1 MCSTMLENTM
11 KSNGMNQCGADA
23 TRREG
28 LDNLS
33 SVLGGWLKRN
43 RSVQAEG
50 TLWIMNMTGI
60 KGASF
65 AENRIPSS

>member
-1 MCSTMLENTM
+1 MH
-11 KSNGMNQCGADA
+11 
-23 TRREG
+23 REG

-33 SVLGGWLKRN
+33 SLLGGWLKRN
-43 RSVQAEG
+43 RSIQAEG

-65 AENRIPSS
+65 EESWIPSS

>member
-1 MCSTMLENTM
+1 M
-11 KSNGMNQCGADA
+11 
-23 TRREG
+23 RREG

-43 RSVQAEG
+43 RSIQAEG